1 MPSIWKK
8 NVVYC
13 YLVYALCLVMLHSC
27 TGSREETT
35 ISDSQQPTPVETTV
49 ITQIPS
55 PIPTSTLF
63 STATASLTPTTQP
76 VEHTPTP
83 TSPST
88 NNESQEAEEDD
99 VCVDT
104 TLAFNFNDIRKG
116 TVRWRVD
123 GAGGLHCCEH
133 TGSIYQINRNPDP
146 LSNLAL
152 VSVITD
158 GNVPIYSA
166 NVLVDLTTGAFKI
179 LGDDYIAV
187 PRYLVDWL
195 TDETVLWVD
204 EEGEMYVGSLETQES
219 FNAPA
224 KMTDMWL
231 VSPDLIVTRDEAYQF
246 WYFDLTN
253 SVWTQLPANESEK
266 ITWRWIDYAAVSDDS
281 DYLFF
286 FFESYSAILFLDS
299 RTIQTA
305 TPTFTSEDKYYV
317 IVDSTE
323 GDTFLPPQQI
333 KGTPFWFF
341 RTEWVIREFSQINYP
356 SKGFIVDSRTGE
368 VVEHEV
374 LGIPPELAIYD
385 AFLSPDRTWAAVE
398 VVEDIQTLKTYPGQ
412 VSQTWFIS
420 LATGESHVEDGEFA
434 GWEAESQDYLNAPL
448 SCTNQEITID
458 LASPAQD

>member
-1 MPSIWKK
+1 MIWKK
-8 NVVYC
+8 KLIIYIVYI
-13 YLVYALCLVMLHSC
+13 LCLLILNGCIGFENEV
-27 TGSREETT
+27 
-35 ISDSQQPTPVETTV
+35 SDSQQSTPVEATAISTP
-49 ITQIPS
+49 ILS
-55 PIPTSTLF
+55 PPLTSTPFSAATVF
-63 STATASLTPTTQP
+63 STSTNQP
-76 VEHTPTP
+76 QENTPTP
-83 TSPST
+83 TIQNAP
-88 NNESQEAEEDD
+88 NELEAQESEETSDA
-99 VCVDT
+99 CVDT
-104 TLAFNFNDIRKG
+104 TLIFTGSENGR
-116 TVRWRVD
+116 VRWRVD
-123 GAGGLHCCEH
+123 DVGEGFCCH
-133 TGSIYQINRNPDP
+133 VTGIYKIYRNPDP
-146 LSNLAL
+146 DSNL
-152 VSVITD
+152 VVFSVLTD
-158 GNVPIYSA
+158 GTVPIYSA
-166 NVLVDLTTGAFKI
+166 NVLVDLTTGDSKI
-179 LGDDYIAV
+179 LGHDYIDA

-246 WYFDLTN
+246 WYFDLIN

-458 LASPAQD
+458 LASPAQDCF